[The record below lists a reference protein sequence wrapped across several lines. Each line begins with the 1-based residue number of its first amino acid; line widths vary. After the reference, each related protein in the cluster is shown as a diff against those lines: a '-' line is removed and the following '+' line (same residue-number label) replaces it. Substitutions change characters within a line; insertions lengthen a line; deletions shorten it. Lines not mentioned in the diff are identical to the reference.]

1 MAKCEEDPSILA
13 KYFDANKDKPGFLA
27 IEWLSGF
34 WEHWG
39 DGRAEIDT
47 YALVQP
53 RYGEKRSGEAV
64 FIYVTETFVD
74 ATRVKSDG
82 GHADEFPVIKLND
95 VRDFQT
101 GIYDYNAM
109 TSSFLRLDGGQPLG
123 QPTKVSLSV
132 QEWCG
137 HVYDQILAR
146 GSRLSRSLH
155 SYFDGEADR
164 AEDIAIPEGAVFADA
179 MALLVR
185 GLAGSLLEPG
195 EHRDVPWLP
204 SLLDSRLAHKPLE
217 WTTASLTRSS
227 ETEDVQVPLGRF
239 PCTRYTASV
248 AGQKQHWWV
257 EVAAPHRLVK
267 WSRSTGEEGSL
278 LGSTRTKYWSQ
289 AREGGAGGTPP
300 ESPPGPAP
308 RGVARGGPRLGARR
322 RGLQLRNPRRSSV
335 REWVGGARVS
345 EGRRPA

>member
-1 MAKCEEDPSILA
+1 MTEHHFFRWLRWAMSLFAFVVFCACTSATGVEAAAPSTA
-13 KYFDANKDKPGFLA
+13 RSQAGP
-27 IEWLSGF
+27 GF

-289 AREGGAGGTPP
+289 AREGDEAMRVELGLLPARWQSAGKAGSEAQGAATQ
-300 ESPPGPAP
+300 ESPSELGP
-308 RGVARGGPRLGARR
+308 
-322 RGLQLRNPRRSSV
+322 
-335 REWVGGARVS
+335 
-345 EGRRPA
+345 